1 MFAGSLVVMILAG
14 VIREM
19 TRRLPHM
26 MPGAGTVGLRPPQG
40 RNARQILAAQG
51 TIVAFLIA
59 GALLA
64 GAPHPRNAD
73 GRPAMIN
80 PAYDLLG

>member
-1 MFAGSLVVMILAG
+1 MFVGSLVVMILVG

-19 TRRLPHM
+19 TSRLPHVIR
-26 MPGAGTVGLRPPQG
+26 AGRSSCACRRAATP
-40 RNARQILAAQG
+40 RQILAAQG

-59 GALLA
+59 GDLLA

-73 GRPAMIN
+73 GCPVMIN

>member
-1 MFAGSLVVMILAG
+1 MFAGSLVVMILVG

-19 TRRLPHM
+19 TSRLPHVI
-26 MPGAGTVGLRPPQG
+26 PGSARSACARRRAATP
-40 RNARQILAAQG
+40 RQILAAQG

-59 GALLA
+59 GDLLA

-73 GRPAMIN
+73 GCPAMIN